1 MDGLLLLLKK
11 GRRRRREFL
20 DDFVLWRLL
29 SFHYSIFI
37 VFTPN
42 AKQQQKRKENEE
54 RRRFREVEIGGAPS
68 RRLSK
73 VPLYAIPPLGK
84 QKKRNLRTPPPPLF
98 KQLHFSTPRISAQLK
113 RTPQKK
119 KSPRVIINAV
129 VFARVVQTVLSAVS
143 LYRLLALRYSS
154 REKKPIV
161 LVEKIYTSIC

>member
-11 GRRRRREFL
+11 GRRREFL
-20 DDFVLWRLL
+20 DDFVLWILL

-42 AKQQQKRKENEE
+42 AKQHQKRKENEE
-54 RRRFREVEIGGAPS
+54 RRRFREVEIGGPPS

-73 VPLYAIPPLGK
+73 VPLFYLLGK
-84 QKKRNLRTPPPPLF
+84 QKKRNLRTPPPPPLF

-161 LVEKIYTSIC
+161 LGEKIYTSIC

>member
-11 GRRRRREFL
+11 GRRREFL

-42 AKQQQKRKENEE
+42 AKQQQQKRKENEE
-54 RRRFREVEIGGAPS
+54 RRRFREVEIGGGPIS

-119 KSPRVIINAV
+119 KSRVIINAV

-161 LVEKIYTSIC
+161 LVEKKYTSIC

>member
-11 GRRRRREFL
+11 GRRREFL
-20 DDFVLWRLL
+20 DDFVLWILL

-73 VPLYAIPPLGK
+73 VPLFYLLGK
-84 QKKRNLRTPPPPLF
+84 QKKGTCALLLLLLYSNNCIFQRLAS
-98 KQLHFSTPRISAQLK
+98 LHNSNGPR
-113 RTPQKK
+113 RKK

-161 LVEKIYTSIC
+161 LGEKIYTSIC

>member
-1 MDGLLLLLKK
+1 M
-11 GRRRRREFL
+11 
-20 DDFVLWRLL
+20 DDFVLWILL

-73 VPLYAIPPLGK
+73 VPLFYLLGK
-84 QKKRNLRTPPPPLF
+84 QKKGTCALLLLLYSNNCIFQRGLAS
-98 KQLHFSTPRISAQLK
+98 LHNSNGPR
-113 RTPQKK
+113 RKK
-119 KSPRVIINAV
+119 KSRVIINAV

-161 LVEKIYTSIC
+161 LGEKKYTSIC